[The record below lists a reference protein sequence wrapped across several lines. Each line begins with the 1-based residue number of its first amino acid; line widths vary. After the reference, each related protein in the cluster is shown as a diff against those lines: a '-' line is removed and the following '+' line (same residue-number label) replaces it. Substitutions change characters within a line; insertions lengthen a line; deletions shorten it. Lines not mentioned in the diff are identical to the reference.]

1 MSDRQKASGSLDG
14 SSSSETKNES
24 LLEKLV
30 SLFMGGSDPEKEKR
44 KLLRE
49 IGKEL
54 KKKKYKFYKPN
65 SGEVEPAMAKFFYEI
80 YKVIG
85 PAQVM
90 LENASSSSV
99 LKSVII
105 DYSLS
110 DDQIAIRDELSEE
123 NIRAR
128 AQEADTKTLA
138 AELKDKLATFFAG
151 FKGEKVREINGNY
164 NLFLSFLQIVHFD
177 YYFLLKKF
185 DSGLPERDFNYN
197 PKFDAINGEYVLDD
211 LKDFLEILLVIDKDA
226 QWDHLFEILKGY
238 KNTEIVNRAAW
249 KKALR
254 SMYQAQRDGV
264 FELIVKHLSKDP
276 HYKTVSTPP
285 DEKIVE
291 EYLNKLKT
299 QSELA
304 IQKILQE
311 RQNKKIDKLLLEVF
325 GTTAVSRTK
334 NYTDKENLKFSKKM
348 LGGYI
353 YVKPIN
359 YIKAFLLDYFKRD
372 IKTLID
378 LLLIRGKWSTNVN
391 SQQLSDAFHA
401 VMEISDQL
409 IKFDDALGEEGE
421 LGQKIKAYMSKS
433 NKDQNAVVSLRKV
446 LKEINDEAL
455 GMIQGTAQNLIVIGK
470 SLKMTLE
477 DYEKKPHELILNW
490 KELESYSE
498 KEIKAYI
505 TEVYRKIYYFIQLL
519 QYYVKKK

>member
-14 SSSSETKNES
+14 SSSSEPQNEN
-24 LLEKLV
+24 LLEKII

-44 KLLRE
+44 KMLRE

-54 KKKKYKFYKPN
+54 KKKKYKYYKPK
-65 SGEVEPAMAKFFYEI
+65 SGEALPAMAKFFYEI

-90 LENASSSSV
+90 LENAGSSNV
-99 LKSVII
+99 LKAIII
-105 DYSLS
+105 DHSLS
-110 DDQIAIRDELSEE
+110 DKQMEIRDELNEE
-123 NIRAR
+123 NIRER
-128 AQEADTKTLA
+128 AQETDTKTLSS
-138 AELKDKLATFFAG
+138 ELKDKLATFFAG
-151 FKGEKVREINGNY
+151 FKGEKVKEINGNY
-164 NLFLSFLQIVHFD
+164 NLFLVFLQIIHFD

-197 PKFDAINGEYVLDD
+197 PKFDTINGEYVLDD
-211 LKDFLEILLVIDKDA
+211 LKDFLEVLVVIDKDA
-226 QWDHLFEILKGY
+226 QWDELFDILKGY
-238 KNTEIVNRAAW
+238 KNTEVVNRAAW
-249 KKALR
+249 KKLIR
-254 SMYQAQRDGV
+254 SMSQVQKDGV
-264 FELIVKHLSKDP
+264 FDLIVKHLSKDP
-276 HYKTVSTPP
+276 YYKTVSTPP

-299 QSELA
+299 QSEMA

-311 RQNKKIDKLLLEVF
+311 RQNKKIDKLLHQVF
-325 GTTAVSRTK
+325 GTTAIARTK

-372 IKTLID
+372 IKTLMD

-391 SQQLSDAFHA
+391 SQQLSDAFHSI
-401 VMEISDQL
+401 MEISDQL
-409 IKFDDALGEEGE
+409 LKFDESLGEEGE
-421 LGQKIKAYMSKS
+421 RGQKLKAYMAKS
-433 NKDQNAVVSLRKV
+433 SKDQNAVVSLRKV

-470 SLKMTLE
+470 SLKLVLD

-490 KELESYSE
+490 KEVEQYSE
-498 KEIKAYI
+498 KDIKTHI

-519 QYYVKKK
+519 QFYVKKK